1 LVVEKEPQDE
11 QRQAERAR
19 TAVGG
24 TRVEFIWFG
33 FSFGK

>member
-1 LVVEKEPQDE
+1 MKMWPELVVEKEPQDE

-24 TRVEFIWFG
+24 TRVEFI
-33 FSFGK
+33 